1 MSRETR
7 RVELAS
13 AYILHHRP
21 FRDTSRIL
29 EVLSRDHGRMT
40 LFARGVRGARSMS
53 ASLLQPFV
61 PLLLSWSGRGEA
73 AQLTRVEA
81 AVDLAA
87 AKLPTAALMSCFYL
101 NELLLRLTTRH
112 DPNSRIYD
120 IYAATLAALRTGQ
133 PLEPSLRL
141 FERDLL
147 EAAGFGLQLQCE
159 AHGGRAVRA
168 EAFYRFR
175 PALGLIEAGEA
186 DAGAIRGASVLALAA
201 GDLHSGEQLDE
212 ARRLLRI
219 AIDEALEGR
228 ELATRAVARAVLRG
242 KAARQ

>member
-1 MSRETR
+1 MSRESR

-29 EVLSRDHGRMT
+29 DVISRDHGRIT
-40 LFARGVRGARSMS
+40 LFARGVRGARSTS

-73 AQLTRVEA
+73 AQLTRVES
-81 AVDLAA
+81 AVALSATR
-87 AKLPTAALMSCFYL
+87 LPSRVLMGCFYL
-101 NELLLRLTTRH
+101 NELLLKLTTRH
-112 DPNSRIYD
+112 DPNARIYD
-120 IYAATLAALRTGQ
+120 VYDATLTALRTGA

-159 AHGGRAVRA
+159 ARGGRAISAVA
-168 EAFYRFR
+168 YYHFR
-175 PALGLIEAGEA
+175 PALGLVEA
-186 DAGAIRGASVLALAA
+186 DRAAPNVVRGASILALAGRGPETA
-201 GDLHSGEQLDE
+201 DALDD

-219 AIDEALEGR
+219 ALDEALEGR
-228 ELATRAVARAVLRG
+228 ALATRAVARAVLRG
-242 KAARQ
+242 KTVRQ